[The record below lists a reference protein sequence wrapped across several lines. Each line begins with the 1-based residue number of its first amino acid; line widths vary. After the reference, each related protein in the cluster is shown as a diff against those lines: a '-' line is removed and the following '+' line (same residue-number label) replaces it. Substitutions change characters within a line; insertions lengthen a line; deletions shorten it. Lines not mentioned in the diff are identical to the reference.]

1 MKINRIIVATLLV
14 ILGGTARTSFGDQ
27 PSSPMVCR
35 GGAGMRI
42 MVAHD
47 VDADGNPGATSM
59 WIYFKAASR
68 PGSAAQPQ
76 AGECTW
82 MDHTLKSGEPT
93 SLFVHAPHLEFAIQ
107 VEGDGRISRDASGL
121 RFSPEGN
128 SDEAQKWRFL
138 TDGVLKGKLFT
149 VQAYN
154 ASGRVLV
161 VTSVGP

>member
-1 MKINRIIVATLLV
+1 MKINRIIVTAFLV
-14 ILGGTARTSFGDQ
+14 VLCCTARNGLGNP

-47 VDADGNPGATSM
+47 IDTDGNPGATSM
-59 WIYFKAASR
+59 WIFFKAASR

-82 MDHTLKSGEPT
+82 MDRTLGSGEPS
-93 SLFVHAPHLEFAIQ
+93 SLFIHAPHIEFAVQ
-107 VEGDGRISRDASGL
+107 VEGDGRISRDATGL
-121 RFSPEGN
+121 RFNPEGN
-128 SDEAQKWRFL
+128 SDEAQKWRAM
-138 TDGVLKGKLFT
+138 TEGVLKGKLFT
-149 VQAYN
+149 VKAYN

-161 VTSVGP
+161 VTSVEP

>member
-1 MKINRIIVATLLV
+1 
-14 ILGGTARTSFGDQ
+14 
-27 PSSPMVCR
+27 
-35 GGAGMRI
+35 MRI

-59 WIYFKAASR
+59 WIYFKAAVR

-82 MDHTLKSGEPT
+82 MDRTLKAGEPNA
-93 SLFVHAPHLEFAIQ
+93 LFIHAPHLEFAVQ
-107 VEGDGRISRDASGL
+107 VEGDGRLSRDASGI
-121 RFSPEGN
+121 RFNPEGN
-128 SDEAQKWRFL
+128 SDEAQKWRSM
-138 TDGVLKGKLFT
+138 TDGVLKGALFT
-149 VQAYN
+149 LKAYN

>member
-1 MKINRIIVATLLV
+1 
-14 ILGGTARTSFGDQ
+14 
-27 PSSPMVCR
+27 
-35 GGAGMRI
+35 MRI

-82 MDHTLKSGEPT
+82 MDRTLSSGEPT
-93 SLFVHAPHLEFAIQ
+93 SLFVHAPHVEFAFQ
-107 VEGDGRISRDASGL
+107 VEGDGRVSRDASGIRL
-121 RFSPEGN
+121 DPEGN
-128 SDEAQKWRFL
+128 SPEAQKWRYL

-149 VQAYN
+149 VKAYN

-161 VTSVGP
+161 VTSVEP